1 MGARDLKL
9 ARLAFD
15 IEANTKG
22 LKGELDS
29 AERSF
34 SRLSKFVVANPVASL
49 GALAAAAVAAG
60 AAAVRMAAEFD
71 GSARRIA
78 ASIPNGTAKL
88 VELREAVER
97 LSIRRG
103 LSTDTVF
110 AGVEA
115 IAKEGV
121 TSVAAL
127 VARFEVLQDAA
138 DATGTSVAN
147 LAGPFDQILD
157 VFGLTDDQLRRVAA
171 RLAAISQARGVGFE
185 DLIGSFQAAAPVIRG
200 MGLSF
205 DEAANALSSLL
216 AQGLTTKQGLKEVK
230 DAVAELG
237 RDGLLALAKDAAPTG
252 DELERLAE
260 RTALAAGGIDR
271 LNQSLANYRDAQWRA
286 LGQSISDNLNGPLTV
301 LVGLLTDP
309 VVRKAFL
316 QDGFMGAA
324 IATAAQVKRPV
335 TPTGPFVETQLA
347 PPPPLTGP
355 DGKPIVLPGISTADT
370 PENQEKAEAAA
381 LARQLANAKRFGE
394 EIEQIILKSTAT
406 ADNFLERLIESFEK
420 KYREAGGRLTALQRD
435 QYELLLKGL
444 RDAKERVLMPE
455 LASGSGTGSGLSL
468 KGVAPEDLARQ
479 SEDIAERAEREAKA
493 AKEAADARE
502 RARAAVR
509 AQADAIQR
517 AARGAAQLAAAF
529 GGLDES
535 AARALESMVDI
546 ASELQV
552 IVKNGVS
559 FDSAF
564 SIAGGVASL
573 FSGLFAESPD
583 ARRDRELR
591 EQNTEAIRELTK
603 TFKDQLSGRTVTDAQ
618 RAVLALRRAGN
629 GLEGAANGIGGEPGL
644 DRGAANRIIRGLGIE
659 GVTNI
664 RDLQQ
669 IIAEIEP
676 GLKLNTS
683 SYEDFRDSL
692 KQVQQAIDAVN
703 FRAFAESFA
712 GQLSLLQLQFDLMD
726 VSNPIDQLAALQKLA
741 AGKFGSPALDAAVGG
756 LDLTDPAQRAEAE
769 RRLLELV
776 QQASS
781 GTGLSAEQ
789 LGGMS
794 SSELLDLIRQIEALI
809 DAVNEQ
815 QGTTTGGGPLQQGF
829 SVERKI
835 TDVQADRMISLAV
848 SQDAHLIE
856 IRDLLARALPVL
868 APMLPA
874 ALGTGGAIELTLNV
888 TVEGPVTGAN
898 AAAVGETLG
907 LSAADALARALGA
920 RLVTARARA
929 GDVLVTR

>member
-1 MGARDLKL
+1 MAGRDLKL

-34 SRLSKFVVANPVASL
+34 GRLAKFVTANPVASL

-60 AAAVRMAAEFD
+60 AAAVRMAADFD
-71 GSARRIA
+71 ASARRVA
-78 ASIPNGTAKL
+78 ASIPNGTASL
-88 VELREAVER
+88 VELRKVAEQ

-103 LSTDTVF
+103 LSTDTIF
-110 AGVEA
+110 GGLEA
-115 IAKEGV
+115 VAKEGV
-121 TSVAAL
+121 TDLGAL
-127 VARFEVLQDAA
+127 IARFEVLQDTA

-200 MGLSF
+200 LGLSF
-205 DEAANALSSLL
+205 DDAANALSALL

-260 RTALAAGGIDR
+260 RSALAAGGIDR

-301 LVGLLTDP
+301 LLGLLTDP
-309 VVRKAFL
+309 VVRAAFASGGFNAAAGAVYAQTKAKA
-316 QDGFMGAA
+316 GAA
-324 IATAAQVKRPV
+324 G
-335 TPTGPFVETQLA
+335 GPFVETQLA
-347 PPPPLTGP
+347 PPKPLTGP
-355 DGKPIVLPGISTADT
+355 DGKPIVLPELSTADS
-370 PENQEKAEAAA
+370 PEVQGKIMAAQRRAAE
-381 LARQLANAKRFGE
+381 QLAE
-394 EIEQIILKSTAT
+394 ELHRVLVKATAT
-406 ADNFLERLIESFEK
+406 ANDDLQAVIDGFVKKFQAAGPFLTDAQRRQFDFLLGAL
-420 KYREAGGRLTALQRD
+420 REARDLQLDPEVLKRTLETPLSLRGVDNEELQRQAD
-435 QYELLLKGL
+435 Y
-444 RDAKERVLMPE
+444 
-455 LASGSGTGSGLSL
+455 
-468 KGVAPEDLARQ
+468 
-479 SEDIAERAEREAKA
+479 IAERREREAKA
-493 AKEAADARE
+493 AKEAADQRE
-502 RARAAVR
+502 RERQAVR
-509 AQADAIQR
+509 QQADAIQR
-517 AARGAAQLAAAF
+517 GARAAAQLAAAF
-529 GGLDES
+529 GLLDAN
-535 AARALESMVDI
+535 AAASLESIATI
-546 ASELQV
+546 ASEVEV
-552 IVKNGVS
+552 IAKNGFS

-573 FSGLFAESPD
+573 FSGLFTESPD

-603 TFKDQLSGRTVTDAQ
+603 TFKDQLSGRSVTDAQ
-618 RAVLALRRAGN
+618 RAVQALRRAGA

-644 DRGAANRIIRGLGIE
+644 DRGAATRIIRSLGIE
-659 GVTNI
+659 GVTSL
-664 RDLQQ
+664 RDLQDL
-669 IIAEIEP
+669 IAEIDP
-676 GLKLNTS
+676 NLKLNTS

-703 FRAFAESFA
+703 FRAFVDSFA
-712 GQLSLLQLQFDLMD
+712 GQLERLQVQFDLFD
-726 VSNPIDQLAALQKLA
+726 ITNPLDQLEKLREL
-741 AGKFGSPALDAAVGG
+741 AGSKYGSPALDAALGG
-756 LDLTDPAQRAEAE
+756 LNLQDPAQRAEAE

-781 GTGLSAEQ
+781 GAGLSAEQ

-794 SSELLDLIRQIEALI
+794 SAELIDLIRQIEALI
-809 DAVNEQ
+809 DQVNEQ
-815 QGTTTGGGPLQQGF
+815 QGTATGGGPLQQGF

-835 TDVQADRMISLAV
+835 TDVQADRMISLAI

-856 IRDLLARALPVL
+856 IRDLLARALPVA
-868 APMLPA
+868 APILPA
-874 ALGTGGAIELTLNV
+874 VLAAGGAIELVLNV
-888 TVEGPVTGAN
+888 TVEGPVSGEN
-898 AAAVGETLG
+898 ATAVGETLG
-907 LSAADALARALGA
+907 LSAADAMARALGA
-920 RLVTARARA
+920 RLLTARARA